1 MSEPSLPAPGR
12 GPVWARPGS
21 NAEGA
26 VHFVSRGPG
35 ETRRLGARLGRLL
48 RPGDTVLLSGDLG
61 AGKTVFVQGVA
72 RGMGFE
78 GGVSSK
84 SFVLMG
90 EYQGRQCKLYHAD
103 LYRLEA
109 PEQAEEL
116 AVDEYCAD
124 GVLVAEWPERA
135 PQVFPPDHLFV
146 GFEVTG
152 ECGRT
157 VTLEAKGP
165 RSGELLAVIER
176 SKQARK
182 G

>member
-1 MSEPSLPAPGR
+1 MSGAE
-12 GPVWARPGS
+12 GPV
-21 NAEGA
+21 
-26 VHFVSRGPG
+26 VFTSRGPG

-61 AGKTVFVQGVA
+61 AGKTVFVQGIA
-72 RGMGFE
+72 RGMGYT
-78 GGVSSK
+78 GSVSSK

-103 LYRLEA
+103 LYRLEV

-135 PQVFPPDHLFV
+135 PHVFAPERLHV
-146 GFEVTG
+146 RFEVMG
-152 ECGRT
+152 ERGRKLT
-157 VTLEAKGP
+157 VEAEGERPRALLE
-165 RSGELLAVIER
+165 RLR
-176 SKQARK
+176 R
-182 G
+182 

>member
-1 MSEPSLPAPGR
+1 MRAP
-12 GPVWARPGS
+12 V
-21 NAEGA
+21 
-26 VHFVSRGPG
+26 VFVSRGPG

-61 AGKTVFVQGVA
+61 AGKTVFVQGIA

-78 GGVSSK
+78 GSVSSK

-90 EYQGRQCKLYHAD
+90 EYQGRDCKLYHAD

-116 AVDEYCAD
+116 ALEEYCAE

-135 PQVFPPDHLFV
+135 MRVFAPERLRV
-146 GFEVTG
+146 RFEVTG
-152 ECGRT
+152 ERSRRLTVEAEGERPRALLERLAGR
-157 VTLEAKGP
+157 P
-165 RSGELLAVIER
+165 R
-176 SKQARK
+176 ARR
-182 G
+182 

>member
-1 MSEPSLPAPGR
+1 MSR
-12 GPVWARPGS
+12 
-21 NAEGA
+21 A
-26 VHFVSRGPG
+26 VRFTSRGPG

-61 AGKTVFVQGVA
+61 SGKTVFVQGIA

-78 GGVSSK
+78 GSVSSK
-84 SFVLMG
+84 SFVLLG
-90 EYQGRQCKLYHAD
+90 EYQGRECKLYHAD

-135 PQVFPPDHLFV
+135 PQVFPVDQLRVSFQ
-146 GFEVTG
+146 VTG
-152 ECGRT
+152 ERSRT
-157 VTLEAKGP
+157 LTLEAEGERP
-165 RSGELLAVIER
+165 RELLER
-176 SKQARK
+176 LTMRATATRSR
-182 G
+182 

>member
-1 MSEPSLPAPGR
+1 MSGAE
-12 GPVWARPGS
+12 GPVVF
-21 NAEGA
+21 E
-26 VHFVSRGPG
+26 SRGPG

-61 AGKTVFVQGVA
+61 VGKTVFVQGIA

-78 GGVSSK
+78 GSVSSK
-84 SFVLMG
+84 SFVLLG

-135 PQVFPPDHLFV
+135 PHVFAPERLHV
-146 GFEVTG
+146 RFEVTG
-152 ECGRT
+152 ERGRRLT
-157 VTLEAKGP
+157 VEATGERPARLLE
-165 RSGELLAVIER
+165 RLSR
-176 SKQARK
+176 
-182 G
+182 

>member
-109 PEQAEEL
+109 PEQAEDL

-135 PQVFPPDHLFV
+135 PHVFPPDHLFV

-152 ECGRT
+152 ERGRT

-165 RSGELLAVIER
+165 RSGELLTVMER

>member
-1 MSEPSLPAPGR
+1 VSVPLVLE
-12 GPVWARPGS
+12 
-21 NAEGA
+21 
-26 VHFVSRGPG
+26 SRGPG

-61 AGKTVFVQGVA
+61 AGKTVFVQGIA

-78 GGVSSK
+78 GSVSSK

-90 EYQGRQCKLYHAD
+90 EYQGRDCKLYHAD

-116 AVDEYCAD
+116 ALDEYCTD

-135 PQVFPPDHLFV
+135 MNVFSPERLHV
-146 GFEVTG
+146 RFEVMG
-152 ECGRT
+152 ERSRRL
-157 VTLEAKGP
+157 TLEAGDGRP
-165 RSGELLAVIER
+165 RALLAR
-176 SKQARK
+176 LAAGRRARQ
-182 G
+182 